1 MHLASCAQWIR
12 HRPMEPG
19 IAASSPA
26 EVIFPSSRLRVVSLC
41 QTTAHNQVIFP
52 SSRLR
57 AVSLH
62 GPTAHSQ
69 LGCYC
74 GTLTTTRNVP
84 FSPSKTPRA
93 SLSLPL
99 KCCVIHTKRVSSV
112 PHSETC
118 WGSCAHCIKKL
129 KNAPSGNRAR
139 VASMS
144 YWTTHA
150 SSASATRHYTW
161 FFKEPLGVLV
171 DCGVVIFHSHQSF
184 QLPTK

>member
-26 EVIFPSSRLRVVSLC
+26 EVISPSSRLRVVSLC

-62 GPTAHSQ
+62 GTTAHSQ
-69 LGCYC
+69 TTYVLGCYC

-129 KNAPSGNRAR
+129 KNECTIWESSPCRIDVLLDHACLKCLRHTALHLVFQSPKFPAINE
-139 VASMS
+139 MS
-144 YWTTHA
+144 QCVH
-150 SSASATRHYTW
+150 
-161 FFKEPLGVLV
+161 
-171 DCGVVIFHSHQSF
+171 
-184 QLPTK
+184 LPKQ